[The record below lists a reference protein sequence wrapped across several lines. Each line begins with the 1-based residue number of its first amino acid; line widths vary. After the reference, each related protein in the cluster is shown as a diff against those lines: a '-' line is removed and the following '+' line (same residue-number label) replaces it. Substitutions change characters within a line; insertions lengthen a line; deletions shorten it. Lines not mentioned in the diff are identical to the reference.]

1 MILKGYTLDGH
12 VSQLKFSNAN
22 TTGAASNKS
31 EKKPE
36 TTKLMVRNIPFE
48 ATKKDLQELFG
59 YVIYIRD
66 ILFSFHFILNINI
79 NINIIKN

>member
-12 VSQLKFSNAN
+12 VLQLKFSNAN

-59 YVIYIRD
+59 YVIYIKD
-66 ILFSFHFILNINI
+66 NFCFHFIIYEYD
-79 NINIIKN
+79 